1 MDENREDSW
10 SAACI
15 LRRVPNPRAQVGME
29 YEEFVSQIQL
39 AIIGWRMGE
48 TGRLHKWR
56 HGMDG
61 KGVKDLGQG
70 NGYALAGRV

>member
-1 MDENREDSW
+1 MK

-56 HGMDG
+56 HGMEMG
-61 KGVKDLGQG
+61 K
-70 NGYALAGRV
+70 A